1 MLTKITETSSGT
13 VIYGTNAAGVFV
25 GAARR
30 LQTYGALTVAYT
42 VSGPATVVNA
52 ATTAPTTAFTA
63 ALSTAIQTSFGS
75 SVTTSVVVASTTAA
89 SSSPSSVGAATAASS
104 TPSSVG
110 AASSSSGGLSTG
122 GVIGVAIA
130 AAIIGILII
139 AWIIHEYRLHAHQ
152 AMAKKLH
159 GADTAAEHIACVPD
173 ADGVPVKINK

>member
-25 GAARR
+25 TSARR

-42 VSGPATVVNA
+42 VSGPATVVVA
-52 ATTAPTTAFTA
+52 ATTAPTTAFSA

-75 SVTTSVVVASTTAA
+75 SVTTSVVVAATP
-89 SSSPSSVGAATAASS
+89 SPVAASS

-110 AASSSSGGLSTG
+110 AASSSAGGLSTG

-130 AAIIGILII
+130 AAIVGILII

-159 GADTAAEHIACVPD
+159 GADTSPEHIACVPD
-173 ADGVPVKINK
+173 AEGVPVKINPSHK